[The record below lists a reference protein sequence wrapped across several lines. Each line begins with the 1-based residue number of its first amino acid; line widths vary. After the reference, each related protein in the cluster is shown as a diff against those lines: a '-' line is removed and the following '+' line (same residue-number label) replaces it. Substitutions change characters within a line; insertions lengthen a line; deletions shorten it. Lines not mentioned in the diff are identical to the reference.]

1 MFHKNQ
7 VNDTE
12 TVDKLFDLIIDKDD
26 SKLAKDRL
34 SLAEDIVSMRNRF
47 LDLIDG
53 MFFFYVVEGVLKV
66 RKLQLN
72 VLG

>member
-53 MFFFYVVEGVLKV
+53 MFFLYVVEGVLKV

>member
-7 VNDTE
+7 VDDTE
-12 TVDKLFDLIIDKDD
+12 TVDKLFDLIIDEDD

-34 SLAEDIVSMRNRF
+34 SLAEDTVSMGNRF

-53 MFFFYVVEGVLKV
+53 MFFLYVVEGVLKV